1 MFGKGIQFKIE
12 RLTADTR
19 NFVGSF
25 SCGNLEIN
33 DYINN
38 EEAFYDCETV
48 TYLLLEKDDNDQFT
62 KLIGFL
68 SLSCS
73 AIIKDLDSVDSDGR
87 PYDELVP
94 AALIEYFAITEEY
107 HGMPY
112 DQGEDITFSEV
123 VFSMFIVRIMRI
135 LKEFIGAQYI
145 ILCATKEAYNFY
157 RKCNFGDFEE
167 DMGYS
172 NDPHTSD
179 CIPMYL
185 MVDCSKS

>member
-1 MFGKGIQFKIE
+1 MFGKDIQFKIE

-87 PYDELVP
+87 PYDELAP

-107 HGMPY
+107 HGILDGIQQTESRYKQRDDSDVQLEHRRHLLMY
-112 DQGEDITFSEV
+112 SFLYEEFLWHRSSLRQ
-123 VFSMFIVRIMRI
+123 FII
-135 LKEFIGAQYI
+135 
-145 ILCATKEAYNFY
+145 AYKIQFV
-157 RKCNFGDFEE
+157 
-167 DMGYS
+167 
-172 NDPHTSD
+172 
-179 CIPMYL
+179 IPIAPP
-185 MVDCSKS
+185 

>member
-1 MFGKGIQFKIE
+1 MIYMFGKDIQFKIE

-94 AALIEYFAITEEY
+94 AALIEYLLLRKNIMVSSMVYSRLIAAISNE
-107 HGMPY
+107 
-112 DQGEDITFSEV
+112 IIA
-123 VFSMFIVRIMRI
+123 MFNSNTGDTSLCILFRMR
-135 LKEFIGAQYI
+135 
-145 ILCATKEAYNFY
+145 NFY
-157 RKCNFGDFEE
+157 GIVPLSAN
-167 DMGYS
+167 
-172 NDPHTSD
+172 
-179 CIPMYL
+179 L
-185 MVDCSKS
+185 L